1 MRTYLAARPSKF
13 LIMYETYNNAIAIP
27 VKAIIDS
34 GIMTE
39 SNYKQLVLRK
49 KVKVLQRACLGTP
62 ALADFSSFPER
73 FRRVMENVFGDP
85 RAERSTNALAEFLG
99 QDTKAIEFYSSYEVD
114 DNRYLPAE
122 TIKEYYANACVLNA
136 IHLLLNS
143 RRSLQKMCGGTV
155 KAYWPTIAKNVMDL
169 DREQYPHSLPLND
182 RRLKDRYNQY
192 QKGGYEVLIHRNF
205 CNKNSAKVAEDAQQ
219 ALMIELLANP
229 NNLDNAQVAS
239 LYNSVA
245 LNMKWKEMTAAGVA
259 VWRKKYATE
268 IYAGRRG
275 STAFRNTHTMQV
287 KRSAPT
293 APLYYWTVD
302 GWDVELLYQRTENGR
317 TTYHHR
323 PTVVIILDT
332 FCKYPIGY
340 AVGTHET
347 PELITEAFRNAARHT
362 AELYG
367 QMYRSH
373 QLQSDRY
380 AIKAMTPLY
389 EAMAKHSTPA
399 RVKNA
404 KAKVIEP
411 YFNSI
416 NKKYCQL
423 QANWS
428 GFGITSDKEHQPNIE
443 YINKFKSA
451 FPDFEGACAQVQ
463 MIVERERAEKREQM
477 LQAWEGMEDADKL
490 ALSTESYLLNFGQTT
505 GKHNMME
512 GSGLNITINGVKRS
526 YDCFDLAWRKHSSER
541 WEIRYDAADL
551 SKVLAVNEDAS
562 LRFVL
567 EEKYIQP
574 MALKDRKP
582 GDSGQL
588 QRVKDHNERLEK
600 HVTDFRAA
608 QIEALTPVLEILPQL
623 DTLSKLLITDS
634 CGQHKNNRNATR
646 ALSPKSSKGDLKQG
660 AEDVRYETP
669 YDLY

>member
-1 MRTYLAARPSKF
+1 
-13 LIMYETYNNAIAIP
+13 MYETFGNTIAVP

-34 GIMTE
+34 GIISK
-39 SNYKQLVLRK
+39 SNYDQLVLRK
-49 KVKVLQRACLGTP
+49 KIKVLQRGCLGTP

-85 RAERSTNALAEFLG
+85 KAEQSKNALSEFLG
-99 QDTKAIEFYSSYEVD
+99 QDTAAIEYFSSYEID
-114 DNRYLPAE
+114 DNRYLPAD

-143 RRSLQKMCGGTV
+143 RRSLQKMCGGSV
-155 KAYWPTIAKNVMDL
+155 KAYWPTIAKNVLDL
-169 DREQYPHSLPLND
+169 DRKEYPHSLPMND

-229 NNLDNAQVAS
+229 NNLDNAQVS
-239 LYNSVA
+239 TLYNSVA
-245 LNMKWKEMTAAGVA
+245 AGMKWKEITPAGVA
-259 VWRKKYATE
+259 VWRKKYDTE

-275 STAFRNTHTMQV
+275 STAFRNQKAMQV

-293 APLYYWTVD
+293 APLYFWTMD
-302 GWDVELLYQRTENGR
+302 GWDVELLYQKTENGR

-323 PTVVIILDT
+323 PTVVVVLDAY
-332 FCKYPIGY
+332 CKYPIGY
-340 AVGTHET
+340 ALGTHET
-347 PELITEAFRNAARHT
+347 PELITAALRNAAKHT
-362 AELYG
+362 AELFG
-367 QMYRSH
+367 SDCMYRTN

-380 AIKAMTPLY
+380 AIKTMTPLY
-389 EAMAKHSTPA
+389 EVLADKVTPA
-399 RVKNA
+399 RAKNA
-404 KAKVIEP
+404 KAKIIEP

-428 GFGITSDKEHQPNIE
+428 GFGITSDREKQPNVE
-443 YINKFKSA
+443 FLNKFKSS
-451 FPDFEGACAQVQ
+451 FPDFDGVCAQVS
-463 MIVERERAEKREQM
+463 MILERERAEKREQM
-477 LQAWEGMEDADKL
+477 ILAWTNMSDDDKL
-490 ALSTESYLLNFGQTT
+490 ELSTESYLLNFGQVT
-505 GKHNMME
+505 GKRNIME

-526 YDCFDLAWRKHSSER
+526 YDCFDLAWKKYTTQR
-541 WEIRYDAADL
+541 WEVRYDPEDL

-582 GDSGQL
+582 GDSGEL
-588 QRVKDHNERLEK
+588 QRVRDYNEKLENYIIDQNANRVK
-600 HVTDFRAA
+600 HLAPV
-608 QIEALTPVLEILPQL
+608 IEMLPQL
-623 DTLSKLLITDS
+623 DTLSKLMITDS
-634 CGQHKNNRNATR
+634 KGQHKNQRNAYRELPPNPLNGEQNTSMR
-646 ALSPKSSKGDLKQG
+646 PKFTNSVQ
-660 AEDVRYETP
+660 AEVTETNIW
-669 YDLY
+669 DKI

>member
-1 MRTYLAARPSKF
+1 
-13 LIMYETYNNAIAIP
+13 MYETYNNTIAVP
-27 VKAIIDS
+27 VRQLIDS
-34 GIMTE
+34 GII
-39 SNYKQLVLRK
+39 SKPNYDKLVRAK
-49 KVKVLQRACLGTP
+49 KVKVLQRGCLGTP

-73 FRRVMENVFGDP
+73 FRRVMETVFGDP
-85 RAERSTNALAEFLG
+85 KAERSTNALAEFLG

-114 DNRYLPAE
+114 ENRYLPSE

-155 KAYWPTIAKNVMDL
+155 KAYWPTIAQNVMDL
-169 DREQYPHSLPLND
+169 DRKDYPHSLPLND
-182 RRLKDRYNQY
+182 RRLKDRYKQY
-192 QKGGYEVLIHRNF
+192 QKGGYEVLIHKNF

-229 NNLDNAQVAS
+229 NNLDNAQVAM

-245 LNMKWKEMTAAGVA
+245 AGMKWKEITPAGVA
-259 VWRKKYATE
+259 VWRKKYDTE

-275 STAFRNTHTMQV
+275 STAFRNKKTMQV

-293 APLYYWTVD
+293 APLYYWTMD
-302 GWDVELLYQRTENGR
+302 GWDVELLYQKFENGR

-323 PTVVIILDT
+323 PTVVVVLDA

-347 PELITEAFRNAARHT
+347 PELITAALRNAAKHT
-362 AELYG
+362 SELFG
-367 QMYRSH
+367 TMHRSH

-404 KAKVIEP
+404 KAKIIEP
-411 YFNSI
+411 YFNTI

-428 GFGITSDKEHQPNIE
+428 GFGITSDREHQPNVE
-443 YINKFKSA
+443 YLNKFKSA
-451 FPDFEGACAQVQ
+451 FPDYEGACAQVA
-463 MIVERERAEKREQM
+463 MIMERERAEKREQM
-477 LQAWEGMEDADKL
+477 LSAWNNMQDEDKL
-490 ALSTESYLLNFGQTT
+490 QLTAESFLMNFGQTT
-505 GKHNMME
+505 GKRNMME

-526 YDCFDLAWRKHSSER
+526 YDCFDIAWRKHTSER
-541 WEIRYDAADL
+541 WEVKFDPEDL
-551 SKVLAVNEDAS
+551 TKVLAINEDAT
-562 LRFVL
+562 LRFIL

-582 GDSGQL
+582 GDAGQL
-588 QRVKDHNERLEK
+588 QRVNDFNKHLEK
-600 HVTDFRAA
+600 HVIDLRAK
-608 QIEALTPVLEILPQL
+608 QVEVLTPVLEILPQL

-634 CGQHKNNRNATR
+634 CGQHKNNRNAGR
-646 ALSPKSSKGDLKQG
+646 ALKTQNVEDAQIADSP
-660 AEDVRYETP
+660 YE
-669 YDLY
+669 LY

>member
-1 MRTYLAARPSKF
+1 
-13 LIMYETYNNAIAIP
+13 MYESFGNTIAVP

-49 KVKVLQRACLGTP
+49 KVKVLQRGCLGTP

-73 FRRVMENVFGDP
+73 FRRVMETVFGDP
-85 RAERSTNALAEFLG
+85 KAERSANALAEFLG
-99 QDTKAIEFYSSYEVD
+99 QDTRAIEFYSSYEVD
-114 DNRYLPAE
+114 DNRHLPAE

-155 KAYWPTIAKNVMDL
+155 KAYWPTIAQNVMDL
-169 DREQYPHSLPLND
+169 DRKDYPHSLPLND
-182 RRLKDRYNQY
+182 HRLKDRYNQY
-192 QKGGYEVLIHRNF
+192 QKGGYEVLIHKNF

-229 NNLDNAQVAS
+229 NNLDNAQVAM

-245 LNMKWKEMTAAGVA
+245 AGMKWKEITPAGVA
-259 VWRKKYATE
+259 VWRKKYDTE

-275 STAFRNTHTMQV
+275 STAFRNKKTMQV

-293 APLYYWTVD
+293 APLYYWTMD
-302 GWDVELLYQRTENGR
+302 GWDVELLYQKFENGR

-323 PTVVIILDT
+323 PTVVVVLDA

-347 PELITEAFRNAARHT
+347 PELITAALRNAAKHT
-362 AELYG
+362 SELFG
-367 QMYRSH
+367 TMHRSH

-404 KAKVIEP
+404 KAKIIEP
-411 YFNSI
+411 YFNTI

-428 GFGITSDKEHQPNIE
+428 GFGITSDREHQPNVE
-443 YINKFKSA
+443 YLNKFKSA
-451 FPDFEGACAQVQ
+451 FPDYEGACAQVA
-463 MIVERERAEKREQM
+463 MIMERERAEKREQM
-477 LQAWEGMEDADKL
+477 LSAWNNMQDEDKL
-490 ALSTESYLLNFGQTT
+490 QLTAESFLMNFGQTT
-505 GKHNMME
+505 GKRNMME

-526 YDCFDLAWRKHSSER
+526 YDCFDIAWRKHTSER
-541 WEIRYDAADL
+541 WEVKFDPEDL
-551 SKVLAVNEDAS
+551 RTVLAINEDAT
-562 LRFVL
+562 LRFIL

-582 GDSGQL
+582 GDAGQL
-588 QRVKDHNERLEK
+588 QRVKDHNEQLEK
-600 HVTDFRAA
+600 QVSDFRAK
-608 QIEALTPVLEILPQL
+608 QVEALGPVLEILPQL

-634 CGQHKNNRNATR
+634 CGQHKNNRNELR
-646 ALSPKSSKGDLKQG
+646 AKNQEPRSKMQKA
-660 AEDVRYETP
+660 AEDVEILENP

>member
-1 MRTYLAARPSKF
+1 
-13 LIMYETYNNAIAIP
+13 MYESFGNTIAVP

-49 KVKVLQRACLGTP
+49 KVKVLQRGCLGTP

-73 FRRVMENVFGDP
+73 FRRVMETVFGDP
-85 RAERSTNALAEFLG
+85 KAERSTNALDEFLG
-99 QDTKAIEFYSSYEVD
+99 QDTKAMEYYSSYEVD

-136 IHLLLNS
+136 VHLLLNS

-155 KAYWPTIAKNVMDL
+155 KAYWPTIAQNVMDL

-192 QKGGYEVLIHRNF
+192 QKGGYEVLIHKNF
-205 CNKNSAKVAEDAQQ
+205 CNNNSAKVAEDAQQ

-229 NNLDNAQVAS
+229 NNLDNAQVAM
-239 LYNSVA
+239 LYNSVPA
-245 LNMKWKEMTAAGVA
+245 GMKWKKITPAGVA
-259 VWRKKYATE
+259 VWRKKYDTE

-275 STAFRNTHTMQV
+275 STAFRNKKTMQV

-293 APLYYWTVD
+293 APLYYWTMD
-302 GWDVELLYQRTENGR
+302 GWDVELLYQKFENGR

-323 PTVVIILDT
+323 PTVVVVLDA

-347 PELITEAFRNAARHT
+347 PELITAALRNAAKHT
-362 AELYG
+362 AELFG
-367 QMYRSH
+367 AMHRSH

-404 KAKVIEP
+404 KAKIIEP
-411 YFNSI
+411 YFNTI

-428 GFGITSDKEHQPNIE
+428 GFGITSDREHQPNVE
-443 YINKFKSA
+443 YLNKFKSA
-451 FPDFEGACAQVQ
+451 FPDYEGACAQVA
-463 MIVERERAEKREQM
+463 MIMERERAEKREQM
-477 LQAWEGMEDADKL
+477 LSAWNNMQDEDKL
-490 ALSTESYLLNFGQTT
+490 QLTAESFLMNFGQTT
-505 GKHNMME
+505 GKRNMME

-526 YDCFDLAWRKHSSER
+526 YDCFDIAWRKHTSER
-541 WEIRYDAADL
+541 WEVKFDPEDL
-551 SKVLAVNEDAS
+551 TKVLAINEDAT
-562 LRFVL
+562 LRFIL

-582 GDSGQL
+582 GDAGQL
-588 QRVKDHNERLEK
+588 QRVNDFNKHLEK
-600 HVTDFRAA
+600 HVIDLRAK
-608 QIEALTPVLEILPQL
+608 QVEVLTPVLEILPQL

-634 CGQHKNNRNATR
+634 CGQHKNNRNAGR
-646 ALSPKSSKGDLKQG
+646 ALKTQNVEDAQIADSP
-660 AEDVRYETP
+660 YE
-669 YDLY
+669 LY

>member
-1 MRTYLAARPSKF
+1 
-13 LIMYETYNNAIAIP
+13 MYETFGNAIAVP
-27 VKAIIDS
+27 VRQIIDA
-34 GIMTE
+34 GIISK
-39 SNYKQLVLRK
+39 SNYDKLVRIK
-49 KVKVLQRACLGTP
+49 KVKILQRGCLGTP

-85 RAERSTNALAEFLG
+85 NAERSKNALDEFLG
-99 QDTKAIEFYSSYEVD
+99 QDTKAIEYFSSYEID
-114 DNRYLPAE
+114 DNRYLPAD

-143 RRSLQKMCGGTV
+143 RRSLQKMCGGSV

-169 DREQYPHSLPLND
+169 DREQYPHSLPMND

-229 NNLDNAQVAS
+229 NNFDNAQVAT

-245 LNMKWKEMTAAGVA
+245 TGMKWKDITPAGVA
-259 VWRKKYATE
+259 VWRKKYDTE

-275 STAFRNTHTMQV
+275 STAFRNLKTMQV

-293 APLYYWTVD
+293 APLYFWTMD
-302 GWDVELLYQRTENGR
+302 GWDVELLYQKTENGR

-323 PTVVIILDT
+323 PTVVVVLDAY
-332 FCKYPIGY
+332 CKYPIGY
-340 AVGTHET
+340 ALGTHET
-347 PELITEAFRNAARHT
+347 PELIAAALRNAAKHT
-362 AELYG
+362 AELFG
-367 QMYRSH
+367 SDCMYRTN

-380 AIKAMTPLY
+380 AIKTMTPLY
-389 EAMAKHSTPA
+389 EVLADKVTPA
-399 RVKNA
+399 RAKNA
-404 KAKVIEP
+404 KAKIIEP

-428 GFGITSDKEHQPNIE
+428 GFGITSDREKQPNVE
-443 YINKFKSA
+443 FLNKFKSS
-451 FPDFEGACAQVQ
+451 FPDYDGVCAQVA
-463 MIVERERAEKREQM
+463 MILERERAEKREQM
-477 LQAWEGMEDADKL
+477 LQAWANMSDSDKL
-490 ALSTESYLLNFGQTT
+490 ELTTESYLLNFGQVT
-505 GKHNMME
+505 GKRNIME

-526 YDCFDLAWRKHSSER
+526 YDCFDLAWRKYTTQR
-541 WEIRYDAADL
+541 WEVRYDPEDL
-551 SKVLAVNEDAS
+551 GKVLAVNEDAS

-582 GDSGQL
+582 GDSGEL
-588 QRVKDHNERLEK
+588 QRVRDYNEKLENYIIDQNANRVK
-600 HVTDFRAA
+600 HLAPV
-608 QIEALTPVLEILPQL
+608 IEMLPQL
-623 DTLSKLLITDS
+623 DTLSKLMITDS
-634 CGQHKNNRNATR
+634 KGQHKNQRNAYR
-646 ALSPKSSKGDLKQG
+646 ELSEEKPKIINTVQ
-660 AEDVRYETP
+660 AEVTETNIW
-669 YDLY
+669 DKI